1 MIREERLSGG
11 DGMGLKDYMAA
22 MDSDDPTTA
31 LDWLDDDIHYLLAL
45 PAGVVTGHSKKD
57 FADYIDSRTPIE
69 RIHHV
74 ARHQVDGETEFV
86 VGTVTEQGRLAGSFL
101 SAATLSASGRLL
113 RYESF
118 FTPDFQLHPWH

>member
-1 MIREERLSGG
+1 
-11 DGMGLKDYMAA
+11 MGLRDYMAA

-31 LDWLDDDIHYLLAL
+31 LAWLDDDIHYILAL
-45 PAGVVTGHSKKD
+45 PGGAVTGQSKKD
-57 FADYIDSRTPIE
+57 FAGYIDSRNPIE

-74 ARHQVDGETEFV
+74 VRYQVDGDTEFA
-86 VGTVTEQGRLAGSFL
+86 VGTVTEQGRFAGSFL

>member
-1 MIREERLSGG
+1 MTRANSVSVSHRWLPGCWPASSALRGIGR
-11 DGMGLKDYMAA
+11 
-22 MDSDDPTTA
+22 DDPTTA

-86 VGTVTEQGRLAGSFL
+86 VGTVT
-101 SAATLSASGRLL
+101 
-113 RYESF
+113 
-118 FTPDFQLHPWH
+118 